1 MSRRAWKATRQN
13 ALGQWKSSLFQM
25 VWSYLLF
32 PSPNCL
38 LWSKT
43 KTQSLTFSQYL
54 SNFKGYWKDA
64 VISLYACGS
73 QEHGR
78 MSKCQ
83 IVLRSSWSKIEIL
96 TRKYFVAFSF
106 RKREVLF
113 FEELSFKSFL
123 FNWRK
128 LFCCSWDFS
137 WVLDHFNTENPW
149 AGCSLHP
156 QSLEMVLFVPL
167 PFQMLHFQAGPFTGL
182 FQISVPFRPIMQSG
196 QWRITCSGWSLA
208 WDIRES
214 QKERKQPLGINN
226 RRLKGNIFFL
236 KER

>member
-1 MSRRAWKATRQN
+1 MSHRAWKATRQN

-43 KTQSLTFSQYL
+43 KTQSLTFSQHL
-54 SNFKGYWKDA
+54 SDFKGYWKDA

-83 IVLRSSWSKIEIL
+83 IVLRSSWSKIEPL

-113 FEELSFKSFL
+113 FEELSFNSLL

-128 LFCCSWDFS
+128 VFCYSWDFS
-137 WVLDHFNTENPW
+137 WILDHFNNEGPGT
-149 AGCSLHP
+149 GCSLHP
-156 QSLEMVLFVPL
+156 QNLELTWKWCFLYLSLSRCCIFKLAPSSWPVLNLSSIQV
-167 PFQMLHFQAGPFTGL
+167 HHA
-182 FQISVPFRPIMQSG
+182 VRPMNYN
-196 QWRITCSGWSLA
+196 L
-208 WDIRES
+208 
-214 QKERKQPLGINN
+214 L
-226 RRLKGNIFFL
+226 RLKPGM
-236 KER
+236 KH

>member
-64 VISLYACGS
+64 VISLYACWS
-73 QEHGR
+73 QEHEK
-78 MSKCQ
+78 MPKCQ
-83 IVLRSSWSKIEIL
+83 IVLRSSWAKIEPL

-106 RKREVLF
+106 RKRSFVFWRTVLQQF
-113 FEELSFKSFL
+113 LSQLKYFAAAEILVGYLITSVLKVHELNAVSIHGAWNSPGTDAFCNSPFPDAAFSSWHLHWPVLNLSSFL
-123 FNWRK
+123 
-128 LFCCSWDFS
+128 CPGTSYS
-137 WVLDHFNTENPW
+137 
-149 AGCSLHP
+149 
-156 QSLEMVLFVPL
+156 
-167 PFQMLHFQAGPFTGL
+167 QAN
-182 FQISVPFRPIMQSG
+182 
-196 QWRITCSGWSLA
+196 
-208 WDIRES
+208 E
-214 QKERKQPLGINN
+214 
-226 RRLKGNIFFL
+226 
-236 KER
+236 